1 MNKKE
6 KVGFGYARMVIG
18 SGIAGATYWVFKN
31 ELLMAIMIVIIIEMI
46 RINIVLLIFCVLK
59 DKKRYH
65 IRKKRL
71 TESAKKNEQLKSEI
85 GYNRQLI
92 EEERDEKIRKHFCK
106 FGTIIGSLCIY
117 VFVVCVAD
125 MSTTKKLVYDAQI
138 YAKAGREQV
147 YKERK
152 SAKKNTEQI
161 SVIDEENITVQEVN
175 TIETKKE
182 SVKKELSKNAE
193 KKNIRRK
200 KPKKYRFVLKE
211 GKVNLS
217 KNKEIQ
223 EVLNIKNL
231 REWVEENGNQKE
243 NYSAFNN
250 IPNSL
255 GRTFSD
261 YVAVENDFEEEIQK
275 YKNMEYYDEWKKNA
289 PNSNELDEIISGK
302 RKVAT
307 TLQKNEIDNYT
318 VWWSLAN
325 DYQNYALEY
334 SVQTTDAEKITFY
347 YMKSIYCCL
356 EVLKFDNDKNVEELI
371 WNYIEQRYKDL
382 LIQDGISQKYREV
395 ALEVLDTLDMDAGAT
410 ID

>member
-1 MNKKE
+1 M
-6 KVGFGYARMVIG
+6 
-18 SGIAGATYWVFKN
+18 
-31 ELLMAIMIVIIIEMI
+31 
-46 RINIVLLIFCVLK
+46 
-59 DKKRYH
+59 
-65 IRKKRL
+65 
-71 TESAKKNEQLKSEI
+71 
-85 GYNRQLI
+85 
-92 EEERDEKIRKHFCK
+92 
-106 FGTIIGSLCIY
+106 
-117 VFVVCVAD
+117 
-125 MSTTKKLVYDAQI
+125 
-138 YAKAGREQV
+138 
-147 YKERK
+147 
-152 SAKKNTEQI
+152 
-161 SVIDEENITVQEVN
+161 
-175 TIETKKE
+175 
-182 SVKKELSKNAE
+182 
-193 KKNIRRK
+193 
-200 KPKKYRFVLKE
+200 
-211 GKVNLS
+211 NLS

-255 GRTFSD
+255 GKTFSD
-261 YVAVENDFEEEIQK
+261 YAAVENDFEEEIQK

-289 PNSNELDEIISGK
+289 PNSSELDEIISGK

-307 TLQKNEIDNYT
+307 TLQKNKIDNYT

-371 WNYIEQRYKDL
+371 WNYMEQRYKDL

>member
-1 MNKKE
+1 MKKRVLALMLVLGMTFSLAACGSSNDKKSDDTKTETTDKDSKE
-6 KVGFGYARMVIG
+6 KMTTVKWNYG
-18 SGIAGATYWVFKN
+18 SSGNVLVTIA
-31 ELLMAIMIVIIIEMI
+31 
-46 RINIVLLIFCVLK
+46 
-59 DKKRYH
+59 
-65 IRKKRL
+65 
-71 TESAKKNEQLKSEI
+71 
-85 GYNRQLI
+85 
-92 EEERDEKIRKHFCK
+92 EEEGYFEDEGIEIEPVEATQNMDAMALLAAGKVDVVSNA
-106 FGTIIGSLCIY
+106 GTSNPLQQI
-117 VFVVCVAD
+117 
-125 MSTTKKLVYDAQI
+125 AQGVDPVS
-138 YAKAGREQV
+138 YTHLDV
-147 YKERK
+147 YKR
-152 SAKKNTEQI
+152 Q
-161 SVIDEENITVQEVN
+161 
-175 TIETKKE
+175 
-182 SVKKELSKNAE
+182 
-193 KKNIRRK
+193 
-200 KPKKYRFVLKE
+200 
-211 GKVNLS
+211 
-217 KNKEIQ
+217 
-223 EVLNIKNL
+223 
-231 REWVEENGNQKE
+231 
-243 NYSAFNN
+243 
-250 IPNSL
+250 SL